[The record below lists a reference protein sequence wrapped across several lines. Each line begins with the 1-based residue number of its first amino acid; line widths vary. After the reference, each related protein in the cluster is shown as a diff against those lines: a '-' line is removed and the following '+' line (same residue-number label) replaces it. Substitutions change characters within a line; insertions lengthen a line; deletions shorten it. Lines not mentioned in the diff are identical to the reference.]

1 MLRTTITC
9 TVICFFS
16 VSSYAAETAAEA
28 MRMFGLLGTWSE
40 DCAKDPGREVSA
52 RDTYTVPARGLP
64 KRTIVMTLVPSDKQP
79 YMLEEIYEII
89 TALRVTQNK
98 IKLTVSYTDDPET
111 TDLVYVREGAKIRL
125 WYAYHHQARHYT
137 IKDGFSYIWLPDS
150 KTYSTLRT
158 QIPPIEKC
166 LD

>member
-16 VSSYAAETAAEA
+16 VSLYAAETTAEA

-64 KRTIVMTLVPSDKQP
+64 KRTIVMTLLPSDKHP

-98 IKLTVSYTDDPET
+98 IKLTVSSPENT
-111 TDLVYVREGAKIRL
+111 ETSDLVYVKEGDKIRL
-125 WYAYHHQARHYT
+125 WNAYNHKSGHNM

-150 KTYSTLRT
+150 KTI
-158 QIPPIEKC
+158 QPQ
-166 LD
+166 